1 MHDAQKELAELKNSA
16 SGEQAATVIGL
27 RKQNEA
33 LTTKVNALQKDVA
46 RLEAERQQTAQHLDT
61 ARDAL
66 ALQQASLEKL
76 QQEKERAAAVANAAA
91 CIRNL
96 RQIDAAKLQ
105 WAVDKAKSATDVPT
119 AEDLAPYSRDGNF
132 PACPDGGT
140 YAINA
145 VGNCQPAPFPSTSCL
160 RRRSNSDGANACV
173 CRGQEIETSPHFLIA
188 GMRGQRNPIP
198 ADRLVGCV
206 SPSAPGHQGPFLC
219 DLCVLCG

>member
-1 MHDAQKELAELKNSA
+1 MNAKRWFAWVCLALMLVAEVLLFRANHARDQAQTDWRDALHQLHDAQKELAELKNSA
-16 SGEQAATVIGL
+16 SGEQAATVLGL

-33 LTTKVNALQKDVA
+33 LTTKVNALQKDVT
-46 RLEAERQQTAQHLDT
+46 RLEADRQQTAQHLDT

-76 QQEKERAAAVANAAA
+76 QLEKERAAAVANAAA

-119 AEDLAPYSRDGNF
+119 PEDLAPYFRDGNF

-145 VGNCQPAPFPSTSCL
+145 VGELPTCTIAIHVLPSPP
-160 RRRSNSDGANACV
+160 
-173 CRGQEIETSPHFLIA
+173 Q
-188 GMRGQRNPIP
+188 
-198 ADRLVGCV
+198 
-206 SPSAPGHQGPFLC
+206 
-219 DLCVLCG
+219 

>member
-1 MHDAQKELAELKNSA
+1 MNAKRWFAWVCLALMLVAEVLLFRANHARDQAQTDWRDAVHQLHDAQKELAELKNSA

-119 AEDLAPYSRDGNF
+119 AEDLAPYFRDGNF

-145 VGNCQPAPFPSTSCL
+145 VGELPTCTIPIHVLPSPP
-160 RRRSNSDGANACV
+160 
-173 CRGQEIETSPHFLIA
+173 Q
-188 GMRGQRNPIP
+188 
-198 ADRLVGCV
+198 
-206 SPSAPGHQGPFLC
+206 
-219 DLCVLCG
+219 